1 MDRTNDTKTFMTGS
15 SKIRWDSM
23 AGKSGSTTPATVQNH
38 LQGNRALPFIS
49 EVECFHAVWNE
60 ILLESFKV
68 H

>member
-38 LQGNRALPFIS
+38 LQGNRALPFI
-49 EVECFHAVWNE
+49 
-60 ILLESFKV
+60 
-68 H
+68 